1 MWLERNKDRHNPM
14 QGQCRIAKL
23 TEATRTVEELYLLR
37 PLIMKQHES
46 VYFALPLSEMLKL
59 SANYM
64 LSWAN
69 RWKIGIY
76 QSMRRAKLI
85 SLRLTRPIWRLWNP
99 NWQSEPGTKVDRS
112 RITNSKQRKY
122 KTARITT
129 KLKVT
134 KRSRSTSKAHGYKE
148 QYFSQKL
155 LNECVPKEYTP
166 VMNDALFGDAFND

>member
-1 MWLERNKDRHNPM
+1 
-14 QGQCRIAKL
+14 
-23 TEATRTVEELYLLR
+23 
-37 PLIMKQHES
+37 
-46 VYFALPLSEMLKL
+46 
-59 SANYM
+59 M

-99 NWQSEPGTKVDRS
+99 DRQSEPGTKVDRS

-134 KRSRSTSKAHGYKE
+134 NHSRSTSKAQDYKE
-148 QYFSQKL
+148 RHFSQKL
-155 LNECVPKEYTP
+155 ISKCVPKVYTP
-166 VMNDALFGDAFND
+166 VMNAALFGDAFNN